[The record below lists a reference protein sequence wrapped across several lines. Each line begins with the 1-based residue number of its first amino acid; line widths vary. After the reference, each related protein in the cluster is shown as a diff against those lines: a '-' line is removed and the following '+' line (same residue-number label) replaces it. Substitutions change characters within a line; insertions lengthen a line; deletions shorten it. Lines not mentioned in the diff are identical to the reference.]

1 MSVHFQHSGLS
12 SSCTECRAGGQV
24 LLPTVSSDPCSAQG
38 LEGRG
43 TQAFR
48 PESQSPLFLHL
59 SLTVQ
64 GTHQLRVAGQMP
76 RCPCSCETFLNTS
89 RSQTTPSAKSSKQT
103 QCPVHL
109 SPKAKSR
116 SLEVFWV
123 LDTLLRE
130 SSSIWL
136 CISSGTP
143 SPVLP
148 LQALLW
154 ILEDLDL
161 DPSWTPEGMEP
172 PQHQELI
179 WTRPGEASL
188 LLSWGPSFS
197 IALVV
202 LLYRFSISFICSF
215 IYKFCMYLY
224 VQCL

>member
-48 PESQSPLFLHL
+48 PESQSPLFLRL

-103 QCPVHL
+103 QCSVHL
-109 SPKAKSR
+109 SPKP
-116 SLEVFWV
+116 SLDPWK
-123 LDTLLRE
+123 
-130 SSSIWL
+130 
-136 CISSGTP
+136 SSG
-143 SPVLP
+143 
-148 LQALLW
+148 
-154 ILEDLDL
+154 
-161 DPSWTPEGMEP
+161 SWTPSSGRAPPSDSAYPQGLHHLCCHCRLCSESLKTWTHPGPQRGWSPHSTRSSSGPDQGRPHCFSPEGP
-172 PQHQELI
+172 HLVQLWLFCCI
-179 WTRPGEASL
+179 DL
-188 LLSWGPSFS
+188 VLVLST
-197 IALVV
+197 V
-202 LLYRFSISFICSF
+202 LSTSSVCICMFNIYR
-215 IYKFCMYLY
+215 
-224 VQCL
+224 